1 MRGPVTFA
9 FLPSS
14 TTCRTTMSQHSSGSQ
29 RKAITED
36 ERLLTQLPR
45 ERRAFTRTDSWRG
58 LPIIGE
64 VVGGVDTL
72 SDVYNARTI
81 FRSARPPPAD
91 PYYEKAGGAARPL
104 AGEGFPLITGG
115 GP

>member
-58 LPIIGE
+58 LRLIGE
-64 VVGGVDTL
+64 VVEGVDTL
-72 SDVYNARTI
+72 SDVYNPLTI
-81 FRSARPPPAD
+81 FCPARPPPAH
-91 PYYEKAGGAARPL
+91 PHHQK
-104 AGEGFPLITGG
+104 TGG
-115 GP
+115 TARMLS

>member
-9 FLPSS
+9 FPPSS
-14 TTCRTTMSQHSSGSQ
+14 TMCRTTMSQHSSGSQ

-58 LPIIGE
+58 LRIMGE
-64 VVGGVDTL
+64 FVEGVDTL
-72 SDVYNARTI
+72 SGGYKAVTI
-81 FRSARPPPAD
+81 FGSARPPLHRPHH
-91 PYYEKAGGAARPL
+91 EKGGGAARRLP
-104 AGEGFPLITGG
+104 GG
-115 GP
+115 GVPPTPRG

>member
-58 LPIIGE
+58 LPPLGE
-64 VVGGVDTL
+64 VVGRVDTP
-72 SDVYNARTI
+72 SGVYKPRTN
-81 FRSARPPPAD
+81 FRPAPPPPAG
-91 PYYEKAGGAARPL
+91 PHNEKAGGGARTAP
-104 AGEGFPLITGG
+104 GEG
-115 GP
+115 

>member
-9 FLPSS
+9 FPPSS

-45 ERRAFTRTDSWRG
+45 ERRALDRKSTRLNSSHGYISYAVFCLKKKKTRPAVDLASLSLARARARILARG
-58 LPIIGE
+58 
-64 VVGGVDTL
+64 
-72 SDVYNARTI
+72 AQ
-81 FRSARPPPAD
+81 
-91 PYYEKAGGAARPL
+91 AAQR
-104 AGEGFPLITGG
+104 
-115 GP
+115 